1 MPNVLYRWIE
11 PHATPRA
18 LGFGALLW
26 IASALGVLTLRS
38 RVARRAGGLPLP
50 DVQPFYG
57 AGDLFTL
64 LEQYGE
70 PGRRAFLEF
79 TLYDILYPC
88 VAYGVAA
95 LALAALMRPLVEARA
110 RRAWM
115 IVLPLAGLV
124 VELLEQAGFLA
135 ALALFP
141 ARVPALAG
149 AVSVL
154 TLAKFILIAALVSS
168 FGALALWRALVSVRP
183 RSPTP
188 K

>member
-11 PHATPRA
+11 PHATPRV
-18 LGFGALLW
+18 LGLGALLW
-26 IASALGVLTLRS
+26 IGSALGVLAFRS
-38 RVARRAGGLPLP
+38 RVTARTGGLPLP
-50 DVQPFYG
+50 DVRPFY
-57 AGDLFTL
+57 APGDLYTL

-70 PGRRAFLEF
+70 LGRRAFLEF

-95 LALAALMRPLVEARA
+95 LVLAALMRSLVEARA
-110 RRAWM
+110 GWASI

-135 ALALFP
+135 SLALFP
-141 ARVPALAG
+141 ARVPALAS

-154 TLAKFILIAALVSS
+154 TLVKFVLIAALVSS
-168 FGALALWRALVSVRP
+168 LGGLALWRALVCVRRP
-183 RSPTP
+183 ARR
-188 K
+188 

>member
-1 MPNVLYRWIE
+1 MPNALYRWIE
-11 PHATPRA
+11 PQATPRV
-18 LGFGALLW
+18 LGFGAVLW
-26 IASALGVLTLRS
+26 IASALGVLILRS
-38 RVARRAGGLPLP
+38 RVATRTGGLPVP
-50 DVQPFYG
+50 DVEPFYA
-57 AGDLFTL
+57 AGDLFAL

-79 TLYDILYPC
+79 TLYDVLYPC

-95 LALAALMRPLVEARA
+95 LALAALMRPLVEARS
-110 RRAWM
+110 RWAWM

-124 VELLEQAGFLA
+124 VEVLEQAGFLA

-154 TLAKFILIAALVSS
+154 TLAKFVLIAALVSS
-168 FGALALWRALVSVRP
+168 LGALAVWRALVSVRR
-183 RSPTP
+183 RSSTP